1 DSSKANRGFLGRSKL
16 HDDLL
21 LLGKELNKQLKFHQ
35 RELYYREKNKSVNY
49 FTDGCEKD
57 NENLEKMKA
66 DLAKEREAREKERQ
80 RHAQEQ
86 KEMKETIE
94 ELKRLMQ
101 AQNRTQNQ
109 TSKEATSSQEQER
122 PGDSAYFF
130 GRR

>member
-1 DSSKANRGFLGRSKL
+1 MPVHLLVFHFVKPEKA
-16 HDDLL
+16 
-21 LLGKELNKQLKFHQ
+21 E
-35 RELYYREKNKSVNY
+35 
-49 FTDGCEKD
+49 
-57 NENLEKMKA
+57 
-66 DLAKEREAREKERQ
+66 AKR
-80 RHAQEQ
+80 AQER